1 MSSTLNR
8 VAHEE
13 RGQVAMT
20 VAFLF
25 PFFIIFMA
33 LVLTAGDWWVHKRH
47 LQTQADAAALASAQ
61 GFGFPCSNS
70 QTRVE
75 TAVANWGGTQNPQ
88 VGGTQS
94 NVHFVVN
101 KPNYYNQAKSDD
113 TPNADPCVSK
123 MVDVKATETGLKGP
137 IGVGLIPMINTHARV
152 EFFQALSLAGN
163 EPIAV
168 PEPAPKRVHAMF
180 VDESATP
187 PTVIAERDL
196 AKNGTDANGNAIW
209 DNSTS
214 PLDVNVGTKDRI
226 GVRIALSGQTGSV
239 TCGDTLVECYDGGSA
254 NGLVF
259 VRGWTGN
266 GSGAQTADQPKA
278 RSVTLTSTTCA
289 DAYFTVAACNVAV
302 RADVDFGTG
311 ASDPTTNTS
320 PGVGALLR
328 AVVNGT
334 TYNMSYSAGHWT
346 SAESIPVA
354 AAAGP
359 IDISLQWAEQRGS
372 ITALGTCTNHGFQTN
387 GNNANPCQGTISNV
401 QRTFGGG
408 DTRSG
413 PIQVIQIQQGGIAG
427 ANSLRQ
433 CDSTNTSCTYPLV
446 VRLSLQ
452 GTLAN
457 AQSAN
462 DPVVVLRDGT
472 NNQPG
477 TIDCDPAISTLKD
490 EVARLVNGQ
499 VVRGCDPTYTPNN
512 GTPCPKQSQ
521 LWAST
526 QPWNCVAV
534 QPGTSAGQVSDGF
547 NLAILGDD
555 KPSTCT
561 HPNLYKT
568 DFGNWDPSDPRIIQ
582 LLLTPFG
589 AFSGTGNDSTVPVTG
604 FATFYVTG
612 WKGNADKNPCQN
624 AGDDP
629 APKAGVVGHFIKYVQ
644 TAGTPSPSA
653 CDDAAISTCLAVLT
667 R

>member
-1 MSSTLNR
+1 MSSTVNR
-8 VAHEE
+8 FAHEE

-20 VAFLF
+20 FMFLF
-25 PFFIIFMA
+25 PFFIAFMA

-101 KPNYYNQAKSDD
+101 KPNYYNQSKSDD

-137 IGVGLIPMINTHARV
+137 IGVDLIPMINTHARV
-152 EFFQALSLAGN
+152 EFFQAQALAGN

-168 PEPAPKRVHAMF
+168 PEPAPKRVHATF
-180 VDESATP
+180 IDESTTP

-209 DNSTS
+209 DNSVS
-214 PLDVNVGTKDRI
+214 PLNVNVGTKDRI
-226 GVRIALSGQTGSV
+226 GVRVALSGQTGSV
-239 TCGDTLVECYDGGSA
+239 TCGDPLVECYDASST

-259 VRGWTGN
+259 IRGWNNN
-266 GSGAQTADQPKA
+266 GSGAAPANQPKV
-278 RSVTLTSTTCA
+278 RSVTLSSASCQDPYFNTQTT
-289 DAYFTVAACNVAV
+289 TCNVAV

-311 ASDPTTNTS
+311 NTDPRSSGPRAS
-320 PGVGALLR
+320 VRL
-328 AVVNGT
+328 VVNGSPVNNSDLT
-334 TYNMSYSAGHWT
+334 WSNGHWT
-346 SAESIPVA
+346 STEQIAVTPGGLPVNV
-354 AAAGP
+354 G
-359 IDISLQWAEQRGS
+359 LQWAESAGS
-372 ITALGTCTNHGFQTN
+372 ITGLGSCNTNQNQAF
-387 GNNANPCQGTISNV
+387 GNNNCKGIVDNV
-401 QRTFGGG
+401 QRTLPGSVA
-408 DTRSG
+408 RSG
-413 PIQVIQIQQGGIAG
+413 PIKLVQVQSGGVAG
-427 ANSLRQ
+427 QNSLRQ

-446 VRLSLQ
+446 VKLSLQ

-457 AQSAN
+457 AQSAT
-462 DPVVVLRDGT
+462 DPVVVLRDGS

-477 TIDCDPAISTLKD
+477 TIDCDPNISNLKD
-490 EVARLVNGQ
+490 EIARLVNGQ
-499 VVRGCDPTYTPNN
+499 VVRGCDPSYTPNT
-512 GTPCPKQSQ
+512 GAACPDSPNT
-521 LWAST
+521 LWARP
-526 QPWNCVAV
+526 QPWDCAAV
-534 QPGTSAGQVSDGF
+534 STGASVGQVSDGF

-555 KPSTCT
+555 KASTCT
-561 HPNLYKT
+561 HPNLYAT
-568 DFGNWDPSDPRIIQ
+568 NFGAWDPGDPRIIQ

-589 AFSGTGNDSTVPVTG
+589 SFSGTGNGTVPVTG

-612 WKGNADKNPCQN
+612 WRGNADKNPCQG
-624 AGDDP
+624 AGDDT
-629 APKAGVVGHFIKYVQ
+629 APKGGVVGHFIKYVQ
-644 TAGTPSPSA
+644 TSGTPSPSA
-653 CDDAAISTCLAVLT
+653 CDDQALSTCLAVLT